1 MTTFGEFS
9 PEEQA
14 CHLRDPVGTSGMVT
28 ADALADINRNG
39 NLFIVGSLDL
49 APGDS
54 VLEVGCGLATM
65 APVVIEAA
73 ADTEYVGLDWSETMI
88 EAACERHRT

>member
-9 PEEQA
+9 PEEHA

-28 ADALADINRNG
+28 ADALADTNRNG

-54 VLEVGCGLATM
+54 VFEVGCGLATM

-73 ADTEYVGLDWSETMI
+73 ADTEYFGLDWSETMI
-88 EAACERHRT
+88 AAACERHRT